1 VCLRNTTH
9 VPIFK
14 WTRFSRIYNDS
25 TGDEFPK
32 AFIWESG
39 SLFRCRAWF
48 GPGSTWNPPYY
59 WIEGFENLD
68 DPEADPPLPP
78 ETQFGMGLFIYGD
91 PDQIDNQD
99 FMELIGEEVDTD
111 DGTFTITQDAHDW
124 GDPQMS
130 RQTIVGIYAN
140 QIFTIGKLDPV

>member
-1 VCLRNTTH
+1 
-9 VPIFK
+9 
-14 WTRFSRIYNDS
+14 
-25 TGDEFPK
+25 
-32 AFIWESG
+32 
-39 SLFRCRAWF
+39 
-48 GPGSTWNPPYY
+48 
-59 WIEGFENLD
+59 
-68 DPEADPPLPP
+68 
-78 ETQFGMGLFIYGD
+78 MGLFIYGD